1 MKLLI
6 ANRGEIAV
14 RIMRAAAELAI
25 QTVAVHPEDDANALH
40 TKRADEACLLK
51 GVGAAAY
58 LDMDQIISIAQAT
71 HCDAIHPG
79 YGFLSENAEFAG
91 KCESAGIVF
100 VGPRSET
107 LAEFGNKAQARKLA
121 ERCGVPLVKGSD
133 GPVTMQQSRA
143 FLEELGENGA
153 MMIKA
158 VSGGGGRGMREVFKL
173 DELEDAYTRCQSEAT
188 QAFGSGDLYV
198 EQLMTFCRH
207 IEVQIIGD
215 GTGAVSH
222 LGEREC
228 SIQRQHQ
235 KLIELAPS
243 PALTSELRD
252 QLTSDAV
259 RMAQEANYRSAGTF
273 EFLVSKQATG
283 NDSNYA
289 FIEANARLQVEHTVT
304 EEVFDVDLVKTQLQI
319 AGGKNLNELGLEQ
332 AKVPEPRGY
341 AIQARINMETMGQDG
356 MALPSGGVLS
366 AFEVPTGRGLRVDTF
381 GYVGY
386 RTSPHYDS
394 LLAKCIAH
402 SNSPDFSD
410 VISRIYRALCEF
422 KIEGVSTNIPFLQS
436 LIQHPDFASDQ
447 IYTGF
452 IDDHIESL
460 VDTASAN
467 HRKLY
472 FDLSAGPVLAG
483 AKVDES
489 DPLAVIA
496 YGKAEGAAPV
506 RPSVVEKTPDISDI
520 DMTGMEGTQVM
531 KAHLQGTI
539 VSVSVSEGDIVRKGQ
554 EILIMN
560 AMKMEHEIRSPINGA
575 IRRLAIVP
583 GDTVYEG
590 SPLAF
595 IEELGID
602 EKNADT
608 KKEVDLE
615 YIRPDLAEVIERHK
629 ITLDEARPDAVAK
642 RRKTKQRTA
651 RENINDLC
659 DPDTFVEHGKL
670 VLTPGTGLPFDEVI
684 KKFPTDGMVTG
695 IGSVNGELF
704 PGDESRCVVM
714 SYDYTVLAGTQGAIN
729 HPKTDRMLELAEKWQ
744 RPVIFFTEGGGG
756 RAGTGGKR
764 EGGQHTTTVGQ
775 GREPGMYRPLDTPTF
790 ASMGRMSG
798 LVPLIGITS
807 RFCFAGNASLLGCCD
822 VIIATA
828 NSNIGMGGPA
838 LVEGGNLGV
847 FRPEEIGP
855 MDVQVP
861 NGVVDIAVEDEAEA
875 VATAKQYLSY
885 FQGPIDKWE
894 CQDQRHLRNIIPENR
909 LRVYNIR
916 DVIET
921 MADTGSVLELRPKF
935 GLGMV
940 TAFIRIEGRPIGVL
954 ANNPTYLS
962 GAIDS
967 DGSDKA
973 ARFLQICDAFDIP
986 LLVLCD
992 TPGMMVGPEIER
1004 TALVRHCSRLFVTGA
1019 NLTIPH
1025 MTIVLRKAYG
1035 LGAQAMA
1042 GGSLKE
1048 PYATIT
1054 WPTGEFG
1061 GMGLEGQV
1069 KLGFRNELAAIE
1081 DPQERSQRYAE
1092 LVEHAYM
1099 RGRALNS
1106 GVSFAVDD
1114 VIDPADSR
1122 HWVTKIFDSVPPTLR
1137 RKGKK
1142 RRNIDAW

>member
-14 RIMRAAAELAI
+14 RIMRAAAELDI
-25 QTVAVHPEDDANALH
+25 PTVAVFPEDDANALH
-40 TKRADEACLLK
+40 TKRADEAYTLK

-58 LDMDQIISIAQAT
+58 LDIEQMIDVAKSAK
-71 HCDAIHPG
+71 CDAIHPG
-79 YGFLSENAEFAG
+79 YGFLSENANFAER
-91 KCESAGIVF
+91 CEAEAITF
-100 VGPRSET
+100 IGPRSET
-107 LAEFGNKAQARKLA
+107 LREFGDKAQARKLA
-121 ERCGVPLVKGSD
+121 EDCGVPLVKGSE
-133 GPVTMQQSRA
+133 GPVNLKQAQA
-143 FLEELGENGA
+143 FLESLGTGGA
-153 MMIKA
+153 IMIKA
-158 VSGGGGRGMREVFKL
+158 VSGGGGRGMREVFSQ
-173 DELEDAYTRCQSEAT
+173 DQMEDAFNRCQSEAT
-188 QAFGSGDLYV
+188 QAFGNGELYV
-198 EQLMTFCRH
+198 EQLMVGSRH
-207 IEVQIIGD
+207 IEVQIVGD
-215 GTGAVSH
+215 GTGGVSH

-235 KLIELAPS
+235 KLIEIAPS
-243 PALTSELRD
+243 PSVSKELRR

-259 RMAQEANYRSAGTF
+259 KMAQKVKYRSAGTF
-273 EFLVSKQATG
+273 EFLVNTENGGGQVT
-283 NDSNYA
+283 YA

-304 EEVFDVDLVKTQLQI
+304 EEVMDLDLVKTQLQI
-319 AGGKNLNELGLEQ
+319 AGGSNLGDLNLEQ
-332 AKVPEPRGY
+332 NNLPEPRGY
-341 AIQARINMETMGQDG
+341 AIQARINMETMDSVGI
-356 MALPSGGVLS
+356 ARPSGGVLS
-366 AFEVPTGRGLRVDTF
+366 AFEVPSGRGIRVDSF

-394 LLAKCIAH
+394 LLAKCIAY
-402 SNSPDFSD
+402 SNSSD
-410 VISRIYRALCEF
+410 YAHVTARIYRALCEF
-422 KIEGVSTNIPFLQS
+422 KIEGVSTNIPFLQG
-436 LIQHPDFASDQ
+436 LVKHADFKSNQ
-447 IYTGF
+447 LYTGF
-452 IDDHIESL
+452 VQDHMSAL
-460 VDTASAN
+460 VEAQNTKHQRLYFEASA
-467 HRKLY
+467 
-472 FDLSAGPVLAG
+472 APVLAG
-483 AKVDES
+483 AKVDGS

-496 YGKAEGAAPV
+496 YGKAEGVSPVSPELNDKAPDF
-506 RPSVVEKTPDISDI
+506 PDY
-520 DMTGMEGTQVM
+520 DMTGMEGTHVM

-539 VSVSVSEGDIVRKGQ
+539 VSISVSEGDIVHEGQ

-560 AMKMEHEIRSPINGA
+560 AMKMEHEIRSPVNGA
-575 IRRLAIVP
+575 IRRLAVVP

-595 IEELGID
+595 IEERELGRSGEVD
-602 EKNADT
+602 DV
-608 KKEVDLE
+608 EVDLE
-615 YIRPDLAEVIERHK
+615 YIRPDLAEVIGRHQ
-629 ITLDEARPDAVAK
+629 ITLDEARPDAVEK
-642 RRKTKQRTA
+642 RRKTNQRTA
-651 RENINDLC
+651 RENIDDLC
-659 DPDTFVEHGKL
+659 DPGTFVEHGQL
-670 VLTPGTGLPFDEVI
+670 VLTPGTGLPLDEVI
-684 KKFPTDGMVTG
+684 RKFPTDGMVTG

-704 PGDESRCVVM
+704 PSDQSRCVVM

-729 HPKTDRMLELAEKWQ
+729 HPKTDRMLELAEKWR
-744 RPVIFFTEGGGG
+744 RPLVLFAEGGGG

-764 EGGQHTTTVGQ
+764 EGGQSTTTVGQ
-775 GREPGMYRPLDTPTF
+775 GREPGTYRPLDTPTF
-790 ASMGRMSG
+790 ASMGRLSG
-798 LVPLIGITS
+798 LVPMVGITS

-828 NSNIGMGGPA
+828 NANIGMGGPA

-855 MDVQVP
+855 MEVQVP
-861 NGVVDIAVEDEAEA
+861 NGVVDIAVADEAEG
-875 VATAKQYLSY
+875 VAAAKQYISY
-885 FQGPIDKWE
+885 FQGRIEQWE
-894 CQDQRHLRNIIPENR
+894 CKDQRHLRNIVPENR
-909 LRVYNIR
+909 LRIYNIR

-973 ARFLQICDAFDIP
+973 ARFMQICDAFDIP

-1042 GGSLKE
+1042 GGSFKE
-1048 PYATIT
+1048 PYATLT

-1081 DPQERSQRYAE
+1081 DPKERSQRYAE
-1092 LVEHAYM
+1092 LVEAAYL

-1122 HWVTKIFDSVPPTLR
+1122 YWITKVFDSVPPTPPR
-1137 RKGKK
+1137 EGKK